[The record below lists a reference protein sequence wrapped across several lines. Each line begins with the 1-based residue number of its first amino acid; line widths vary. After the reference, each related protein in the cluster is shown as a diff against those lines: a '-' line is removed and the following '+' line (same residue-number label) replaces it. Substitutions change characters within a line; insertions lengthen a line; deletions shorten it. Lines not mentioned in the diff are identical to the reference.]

1 VINIGDDITVNGVVI
16 EVEGDTVVFRTKSG
30 EIKVINSADV
40 NTIHPYQ
47 KPSTEDRRK
56 GN

>member
-1 VINIGDDITVNGVVI
+1 MIGIGDIITVNGVVI
-16 EVEGDTVVFRTKSG
+16 DVEGDTVVFRTKSG

-40 NTIHPYQ
+40 NTIHPNH
-47 KPSTEDRRK
+47 KWDGIDHRK

>member
-1 VINIGDDITVNGVVI
+1 MINIGDDITVNGVVI

-40 NTIHPYQ
+40 NTIHPYR